1 MKKTLFVG
9 GLAALTLAAAGGVAI
24 AQQTP
29 ARPAPALRADTDG
42 DNRISQAEF
51 VARRMQRLTA
61 ADADRDGSVTRE
73 EMRATAQAR
82 RAERGAARFD
92 RLDAD
97 KDGSVSRAEFDAH
110 HGARAQGRDGRG
122 GMRGGHGG
130 GRGHGPDGA
139 GIGGGAM
146 GAGAPVVI
154 AQARAS
160 AEQAFARMD
169 ANSDGYVTV
178 DERRAGRMTMRE
190 HRRGRMAGHHA
201 APQASPP
208 APASE

>member
-9 GLAALTLAAAGGVAI
+9 GLAALTLAAVGGVAI

-73 EMRATAQAR
+73 EMRAMAQAR

-139 GIGGGAM
+139 GAGAM
-146 GAGAPVVI
+146 GAGGPVVI
-154 AQARAS
+154 AQARAN

-169 ANSDGYVTV
+169 ANSDGYVTA
-178 DERRAGRMTMRE
+178 DERRSGRMAMGE

>member
-9 GLAALTLAAAGGVAI
+9 GLAALTLATAGGVAI

-61 ADADRDGSVTRE
+61 ADADRDGSVTHE

-97 KDGSVSRAEFDAH
+97 KDGSISRAEFDAH
-110 HGARAQGRDGRG
+110 HGARAQARDGRG

-130 GRGHGPDGA
+130 GRGHGPGGA
-139 GIGGGAM
+139 GAGAM
-146 GAGAPVVI
+146 GAGGPVVI
-154 AQARAS
+154 AQARAN

-169 ANSDGYVTV
+169 ANSDGYVTA